1 MTRRLLLAGA
11 VLAQVSLCRPVS
23 ADGVYA
29 PPVPPPSLPLAE
41 FRWTGCYGG
50 LHLGGAWASRDLT
63 DPVQLVQ
70 DQISGAPVT
79 TGVTTVTTSPS
90 GWLIGGQIGCDYQ
103 FASHWVVGAE
113 AAASA
118 TSLKGNSVVGL
129 PAGNPGELEGVT
141 ARSDF
146 IPTFT
151 GRLGYAWD
159 TWLLYAKGGYARISD
174 SYSLVGTFKTSPF
187 NFQGLDFSSGWTV
200 GAGLEKAL
208 WGPWS
213 VRLEYDYY
221 DFGHRSVLMTDSTNF
236 ASPLSGPMDAKQTI
250 QSVRLGLNFHPW

>member
-1 MTRRLLLAGA
+1 MTKRLLLAGA
-11 VLAQVSLCRPVS
+11 ALSLVSLTQPAS
-23 ADGVYA
+23 ADGVYPPPA
-29 PPVPPPSLPLAE
+29 PPPPVALAE

-79 TGVTTVTTSPS
+79 TSVTTVTTNPS
-90 GWLIGGQIGCDYQ
+90 GWLVGGQIGCDYQ
-103 FASHWVVGAE
+103 FASHWVVGVE

-118 TSLKGNSVVGL
+118 TSLKGNSVLAL
-129 PAGNPGELEGVT
+129 PLGNPGEQEGVT

-159 TWLLYAKGGYARISD
+159 TWLFYAKGGYARIGD
-174 SYSLVGTFKTSPF
+174 SYSVVGTFTGTAF

-213 VRLEYDYY
+213 VRLEYDYF
-221 DFGHRSVLMTDSTNF
+221 DFGLKNVAMTDSNLGLTGTV
-236 ASPLSGPMDAKQTI
+236 AVKQSMQT
-250 QSVRLGLNFHPW
+250 VRLGLNFHPW